1 MTTGSFYSRGNAMI
15 TRNALQAFGRGQ
27 LAAVTL
33 LLTSTAGC
41 SPREAS
47 PLDGAGAV
55 TAQEVVAFVG
65 VTVLPMDVERTLP
78 DHTVVVR
85 DGRIAQVGPSAQVNA
100 PAGALVVDGR
110 GRFLMPG
117 LAEMHAHI
125 PGPQAGQEAID
136 RTLFLYLAAGVT
148 TLRGM
153 AGNPGHLQLREQA
166 RRGEILAP
174 RIYAAG
180 PGFSGNA
187 APDPAT
193 ARRLVEEQHAA
204 GYDLLKVLPGMSR
217 ATYDA
222 MAETA
227 HRLNIPFAGHIPADV
242 GLLRALEAR
251 QASIDHLDGYAE
263 LLVRDGF
270 TFDPGQVGLFGI
282 NIARELDPAKVR
294 PLAIATR
301 DAGVWNAPTQS
312 LMEHLVSP
320 EAPEAMAQWPEMRYM
335 PPQTIEQWIGQK
347 RQFQQQPAFTPEA
360 ARHYIDVRRQ
370 LIRELHN
377 VGARLILASDAPQWW
392 NVPGFSIHRELG
404 FMVES
409 GLTPYEALAT
419 GTLNAAVYFEAEE
432 EFGTVAVG
440 RSADLILLDRN
451 PLLDVADIGRID
463 GVMVR
468 GTWLPRSEIERRL
481 DEIARSLR

>member
-1 MTTGSFYSRGNAMI
+1 
-15 TRNALQAFGRGQ
+15 
-27 LAAVTL
+27 
-33 LLTSTAGC
+33 
-41 SPREAS
+41 
-47 PLDGAGAV
+47 
-55 TAQEVVAFVG
+55 
-65 VTVLPMDVERTLP
+65 
-78 DHTVVVR
+78 
-85 DGRIAQVGPSAQVNA
+85 
-100 PAGALVVDGR
+100 
-110 GRFLMPG
+110 
-117 LAEMHAHI
+117 
-125 PGPQAGQEAID
+125 
-136 RTLFLYLAAGVT
+136 
-148 TLRGM
+148 
-153 AGNPGHLQLREQA
+153 
-166 RRGEILAP
+166 
-174 RIYAAG
+174 
-180 PGFSGNA
+180 
-187 APDPAT
+187 
-193 ARRLVEEQHAA
+193 
-204 GYDLLKVLPGMSR
+204 
-217 ATYDA
+217 
-222 MAETA
+222 
-227 HRLNIPFAGHIPADV
+227 
-242 GLLRALEAR
+242 
-251 QASIDHLDGYAE
+251 
-263 LLVRDGF
+263 
-270 TFDPGQVGLFGI
+270 
-282 NIARELDPAKVR
+282 
-294 PLAIATR
+294 
-301 DAGVWNAPTQS
+301 
-312 LMEHLVSP
+312 MEHLVSP

-481 DEIARSLR
+481 DEIARSVR